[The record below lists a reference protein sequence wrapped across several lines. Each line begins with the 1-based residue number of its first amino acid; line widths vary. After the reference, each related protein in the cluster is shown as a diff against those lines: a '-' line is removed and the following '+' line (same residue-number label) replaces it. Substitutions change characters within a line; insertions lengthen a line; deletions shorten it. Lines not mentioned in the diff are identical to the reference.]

1 MLLSF
6 LADILAVDSLIR
18 LWSNPL
24 PFLWWQILVLLLG
37 EFVVSALARGAIR
50 RSGRKSSSSRNLTLL
65 SISSRLGL
73 VGLSL
78 ASMLP

>member
-18 LWSNPL
+18 LWSKPL
-24 PFLWWQILVLLLG
+24 PFLWWQILVLLFG

-50 RSGRKSSSSRNLTLL
+50 RSGRKSSSSRNLTLM
-65 SISSRLGL
+65 SVASRLGL

>member
-37 EFVVSALARGAIR
+37 EFVVSAVARGSIR

-65 SISSRLGL
+65 SVASRVGL